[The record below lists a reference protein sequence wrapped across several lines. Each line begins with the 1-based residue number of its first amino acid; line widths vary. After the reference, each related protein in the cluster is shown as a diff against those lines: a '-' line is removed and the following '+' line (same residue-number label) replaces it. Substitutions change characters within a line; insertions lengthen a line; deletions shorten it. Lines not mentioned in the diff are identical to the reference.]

1 MQRLFLLLLSFLL
14 LSGQAN
20 AFCGFY
26 AAKLSANLFNKA
38 SAVIIARSGNQT
50 VITMASDVQGS
61 VKDFAMIVPVPVVLK
76 RNQVRLAQQNIF
88 SKLEQ
93 YSSPRL
99 VEYYDPH
106 PCYQKSLMEE
116 DEEMLDDLEMEVE
129 PTSMAAPAIERDYGV
144 TIVEQYSVGEYDI
157 LILSA
162 EESGGL
168 ETWLK
173 KEGYKIPEKAADVLE
188 PYIKSDMK
196 FFVVKVNLD
205 RQAGGEAQQLRPI
218 QMSFRSDKFML
229 PIRLGMAN
237 AKGDQ
242 DMIVYGFSDQGR
254 IETANYRTVE
264 IPSNVDVPSNLKTD
278 FDQFYRDLF
287 TNAWKKNGKNAVMLE
302 YAWNLSGY
310 NYVKCDPCNGP
321 PPIYADLRESG
332 VFWVQGNPS
341 GYQGEVHFTRLHVRY
356 NRETF
361 PQDLQFQA
369 TPNKQAFQGRYVMRH
384 PPQGADFSCMGGQ
397 QYLKALHERRQA
409 EVTNLA
415 NLTAWSTS
423 KYETYVSE
431 YDRFI
436 QGDYQPFFGPLP
448 EENDNKGFILVLP
461 FHFDGWGGTMLLIL
475 GFGLC
480 FLLLRRTLILRRLA
494 PLGLFLLLPAMGQ
507 AFCGFYVAKVDTK
520 VFNKASSVIL
530 VRDGR
535 QSVVTMSSDFDGPV
549 QDFAMVVPVPEVLQR
564 SQIRLANPKIFDKLD
579 AYSGPRLVQY
589 FEQSPCYR
597 AMELE
602 SVQLSAVSV
611 GRAQKFKRSAKRD
624 RKEYGVQVEEQYE
637 VGEYDIIILSAKESD
652 GLERWLTD
660 NGYKI
665 PVGASEVLEPYI
677 KSNLKFFVVKVNE
690 KNFQF
695 QGKAELSPIQ
705 ITYRTDK
712 FMLPIRLG
720 MANAKGDQ
728 DMIVYAFTRNGRIE
742 TANYRTVPIPT
753 NWNVPND
760 LRPRFSQFYKATFD
774 KAWANAGKN
783 AVMLE
788 YAWDLSG
795 VNPVKCDPCN
805 GPPPMY
811 YDLRE
816 AGVVWLKATNQSYT
830 GSVFMTRLHVRYN
843 RETFPQDLQFQ
854 ITPSKEKFQG
864 RYVMHQ
870 MNGYG
875 DFQCDAAQDFLKKV
889 RDRRQDEVENLA
901 MLTNWSTGQYASYVS
916 QYDQF
921 IKEDSNGYFE
931 ALPEE
936 DEDDHNK
943 GFLWWFTF
951 GGTLLL
957 LALAPLFYRSAQR
970 YQLKRLERQLA

>member
-1 MQRLFLLLLSFLL
+1 
-14 LSGQAN
+14 QAN

-38 SAVIIARSGNQT
+38 SAVIVARSGKQT

-76 RNQVRLAQQNIF
+76 RNQIRLAQQSIF
-88 SKLEQ
+88 AKLEQ

-99 VEYYDPH
+99 VEYYDAH
-106 PCYQKSLMEE
+106 PCYQKSMLE
-116 DEEMLDDLEMEVE
+116 DEEMMDDMAMMPQSTAME
-129 PTSMAAPAIERDYGV
+129 APAIERDYGV

-168 ETWLK
+168 ESWLK
-173 KEGYKIPEKAADVLE
+173 KEGYKIPEKAGDVLE

-196 FFVVKVNLD
+196 FFVVKVNLE
-205 RQAGGEAQQLRPI
+205 RQAGSEAQQLRPL

-278 FDQFYRDLF
+278 FDQFYRDVF
-287 TNAWKKNGKNAVMLE
+287 TRAWKKNGKNAVMLE

-332 VFWVQGNPS
+332 VFWVEGNPN
-341 GYQGEVHFTRLHVRY
+341 GYQGEVYFTRLHVRY

-369 TPNKQAFQGRYVMRH
+369 TPNKQNFQGRYVMRH
-384 PPQGADFSCMGGQ
+384 PAQGADFSCMGGQ

-409 EVTNLA
+409 EVTTLA
-415 NLTAWSTS
+415 NLTGWQTG

-436 QGDYQPFFGPLP
+436 EGDYQPFFGPLP
-448 EENDNKGFILVLP
+448 DENDNKGFIPVLP
-461 FHFDGWGGTMLLIL
+461 FDISGWGGTMMLLL
-475 GFGLC
+475 SFGFVL
-480 FLLLRRTLILRRLA
+480 LLLRRTLVFRRLA
-494 PLGLFLLLPAMGQ
+494 PLGLFLLLPAMSQ
-507 AFCGFYVAKVDTK
+507 AFCGFYVAKADTK

-549 QDFAMVVPVPEVLQR
+549 QDFAMVIPVPEILQR
-564 SQIRLANPKIFDKLD
+564 NQIRLANPNIFDKLD
-579 AYSGPRLVQY
+579 TYSGPRLVQY
-589 FEQSPCYR
+589 YEQSPCYQDI
-597 AMELE
+597 MLE
-602 SVQLSAVSV
+602 SVSVNAVGV
-611 GRAQKFKRSAKRD
+611 RRPQKFKRSAKREE
-624 RKEYGVQVEEQYE
+624 KEYGVQVEEQYE

-665 PVGASEVLEPYI
+665 PAGAAEVLKPYI
-677 KSNLKFFVVKVNE
+677 KSDLKFFVVKVNE

-695 QGKAELSPIQ
+695 QGKKELSPIQ

-720 MANAKGDQ
+720 MANANGDQ
-728 DMIVYAFTRNGRIE
+728 DMIVYAFTREGRVE

-753 NWNVPND
+753 NWDIPND
-760 LRPRFSQFYKATFD
+760 LSPKFSNFYKSTFD
-774 KAWANAGKN
+774 RAWANAGKN

-795 VNPVKCDPCN
+795 INPVKCDPCN
-805 GPPPMY
+805 GPAPVY

-830 GSVFMTRLHVRYN
+830 GNVFMTRLHVRYN

-864 RYVMHQ
+864 RYVMRQ
-870 MNGYG
+870 MNGTP
-875 DFQCDAAQDFLKKV
+875 DFSCDAAQDFLRGV
-889 RDRRQDEVENLA
+889 RSRRQDEVKNLA
-901 MLTNWSTGQYASYVS
+901 MLTGWETD
-916 QYDQF
+916 QYDIYVRQYDNYLKV
-921 IKEDSNGYFE
+921 KEDNGYFE
-931 ALPEE
+931 ALPDE
-936 DEDDHNK
+936 EDDHDR
-943 GFLWWFTF
+943 GLFWWFTF

-970 YQLKRLERQLA
+970 YGLKRLERQIA